1 MSRFPAPL
9 LFLLVS
15 LLPLSGAW
23 AHCWTNS
30 DVSLESGLCPELCY
44 SDAVNFEPKC
54 ASVASVF
61 VGTYSGSN
69 GDYIVGVSEFSNCW
83 TSYGMGC
90 ANCGSRFV
98 GVGCTSQSEM
108 DSVQCVSGGSQ
119 WNGTSCASAD
129 SIGYGCITF
138 TKQTTWGGT
147 YTAHRIY
154 KLNYTQKTDEL
165 LEEAGGSCVDR
176 GFCGKIGASSEYLS
190 SNGQSCFEN
199 DSGAM
204 GQQFNDD
211 SGVSS
216 SSSFD
221 WDMSS
226 SSVSCKNTG
235 VFGNTCYYECDNGGT
250 GTCTGNDGKCDVVSD
265 CSWDMPER
273 SSSSGQQWS
282 YEDCQLAGC
291 SWNATTEKCDCTGNK
306 EGCENLG
313 GTYSAVGGCQFPTRD
328 YMAKLNEIL
337 DTLHNGNMATRGTN
351 SQLAQI
357 STQLENMNVNV
368 ALGGSGGLT
377 KGAYD
382 EGVSQIVE
390 AENGTQVKLDALG
403 NVIETKFASSDSL
416 QALGWQ
422 KIDYWREFDSVQS
435 VRQNENDSIQNSF
448 LMRITN
454 DLMDTS
460 EHSLGDTSM
469 QFADYDS
476 LEVWRSDTANAYL
489 PLFNK
494 DSVVNEFLS
503 TLDTSALGDSALL
516 SQLDGELS
524 FSVDSLKLALDNRNS
539 DLKSDMESLTDSA
552 YRVWNEAVYAP
563 FDSILERVLPADN
576 DHCPE
581 ECYKFDLTI
590 PFGFGDVKANADF
603 SKWLCSNSA
612 LAWSGGKGVLWL
624 IRLLLRFLSAFS
636 AVWIVFKFMGKS
648 L

>member
-1 MSRFPAPL
+1 MRRCAPL

-15 LLPLSGAW
+15 LLPFSGAW
-23 AHCWTNS
+23 ATCWTTKVEIYRVYGQCDWELNS
-30 DVSLESGLCPELCY
+30 S
-44 SDAVNFEPKC
+44 KC
-54 ASVASVF
+54 SSPYGNWKDCSASASV
-61 VGTYSGSN
+61 GSCDPVRYKGLYYYLN
-69 GDYIVGVSEFSNCW
+69 PKKLDPVTAGSCTNFDNTDAE
-83 TSYGMGC
+83 SYLFGC
-90 ANCGSRFV
+90 QYYMYCN
-98 GVGCTSQSEM
+98 TQSEA
-108 DSVQCVSGGSQ
+108 DSVICVSGGKE
-119 WNGTSCASAD
+119 WNGTSCVSAD
-129 SIGYGCITF
+129 SMGYACITF

-147 YTAHRIY
+147 YIAHYIFR
-154 KLNYTQKTDEL
+154 LNYTQRTQEL
-165 LEEAGGSCVDR
+165 LEEAPGSCSDR
-176 GFCGKIGASSEYLS
+176 GYCGAAIGPEWNY
-190 SNGQSCFEN
+190 CFEG
-199 DSGAM
+199 DDGKM
-204 GQQFNDD
+204 GEDFNDD
-211 SGVSS
+211 SSGVSSS

-235 VFGNTCYYECDNGGT
+235 VFGNTCYYECDNGGI

-273 SSSSGQQWS
+273 SSSSGS
-282 YEDCQLAGC
+282 GGG
-291 SWNATTEKCDCTGNK
+291 SSGSGTG
-306 EGCENLG
+306 GDSTGTG
-313 GTYSAVGGCQFPTRD
+313 GSGID
-328 YMAKLNEIL
+328 YTGKLNEII

-351 SQLAQI
+351 AQLAKI
-357 STQLENMNVNV
+357 SSQLENMNVNV

-390 AENGTQVKLDALG
+390 AENGTQVRLDALG

-435 VRQNENDSIQNSF
+435 VKQNENDSIQNSF

-460 EHSLGDTSM
+460 EVSLGDTSM

-476 LEVWRSDTANAYL
+476 LEVWRADTANAYL
-489 PLFNK
+489 PVFNQ
-494 DSVVNEFLS
+494 DSVVNDFLS
-503 TLDTSALGDSALL
+503 TLDTSALGDSVLL

-524 FSVDSLKLALDNRNS
+524 FSVDSLKSVLDNRNS

-552 YRVWNEAVYAP
+552 YRVWSEAVYAP
-563 FDSILERVLPADN
+563 FDSILDKVLPADN

-581 ECYKFDLTI
+581 ECYKFDVTI
-590 PFGFGDVKANADF
+590 PFGFGDVKADADF
-603 SKWLCSNSA
+603 SKWLCSNSS
-612 LAWSGGKGVLWL
+612 LTWSGGKGVLWL
-624 IRLLLRFLSAFS
+624 IRILLRFLSAFS